1 MHCVSVKA
9 IKLCT
14 TLFVELVRGK
24 TTYLTKSLDTRV
36 VVALQEGTVCLDL
49 FRPRCAAG
57 GGRAVCASRAAA
69 CPGRPGEH
77 ICTNCEFR
85 ALTKA

>member
-1 MHCVSVKA
+1 MHCISVKA

-36 VVALQEGTVCLDL
+36 VVALQEGTVCLDRL
-49 FRPRCAAG
+49 VSPTEVCAAG
-57 GGRAVCASRAAA
+57 GGRAA
-69 CPGRPGEH
+69 CEPRGSLTGAPGRTYMYE
-77 ICTNCEFR
+77 
-85 ALTKA
+85 L